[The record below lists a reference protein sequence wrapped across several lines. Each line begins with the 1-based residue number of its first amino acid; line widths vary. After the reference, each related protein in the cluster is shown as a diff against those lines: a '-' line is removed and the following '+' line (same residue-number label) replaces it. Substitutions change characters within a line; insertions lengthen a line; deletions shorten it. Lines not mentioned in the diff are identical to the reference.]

1 MDKATAFMIKIAS
14 KNQLRQLLKQKLEV
28 YNQIKDKTD
37 VDFTKK
43 QLQDEIDAIR
53 VEIATY
59 E

>member
-28 YNQIKDKTD
+28 YNQIKDKPD

-53 VEIATY
+53 LEIATY

>member
-28 YNQIKDKTD
+28 YNQIKDKPD